1 MQKQTCDN
9 GSKQRKKKCMQN
21 KIRTSKWVKQLKVFK
36 CRKRERIEQ
45 KERKRKNSFL
55 LFISNMEAT
64 KQLTAIKRVD
74 NSPTLTNPLSF
85 PSLPSL
91 QPSQQ
96 PESQTSSRTSTS
108 NSRTPKIL
116 LWAICAL
123 IKCPAA
129 SASLLNLVAFV
140 RFDVGWVCTYFS
152 ILRTGVLKG
161 EDGTITTSMEGIV
174 IVISMTLQEQVSF
187 TVKTIKKKRTH
198 NVIQFELSTFWAGSC
213 PAAKKHSRQNI
224 RSMRIKLSNT
234 PSHSTPN
241 QPLRS
246 TYTTPPR
253 SSSKLS

>member
-9 GSKQRKKKCMQN
+9 GSKQRKKKCMQD

-36 CRKRERIEQ
+36 CRKRERIER

-140 RFDVGWVCTYFS
+140 RFDVGCAHALTFRGRECWRARTAPSLLRWRALLLLLVWLWKSKWV
-152 ILRTGVLKG
+152 LL
-161 EDGTITTSMEGIV
+161 
-174 IVISMTLQEQVSF
+174 
-187 TVKTIKKKRTH
+187 
-198 NVIQFELSTFWAGSC
+198 
-213 PAAKKHSRQNI
+213 
-224 RSMRIKLSNT
+224 
-234 PSHSTPN
+234 
-241 QPLRS
+241 
-246 TYTTPPR
+246 
-253 SSSKLS
+253 